1 MPRLCFEP
9 PPQFG
14 RDRCEWIGATPQSLG
29 LRLGYAGRA
38 HLTLLRWSRN
48 VPRIELDQRSR
59 EARLRLEEI
68 ERLVVSKQRQ
78 ARLWRIFCVLR
89 IRISRGAP
97 QQDPLSDRRPSN
109 MPTVFAMLSLQQVMR
124 LNR

>member
-1 MPRLCFEP
+1 MPKVN
-9 PPQFG
+9 
-14 RDRCEWIGATPQSLG
+14 
-29 LRLGYAGRA
+29 
-38 HLTLLRWSRN
+38 RWSRN

-109 MPTVFAMLSLQQVMR
+109 MPTVFAMLSLQQVML
-124 LNR
+124 LNRRTTTAPR